1 MPVSDPIS
9 PDVLA
14 IALRVVL
21 VGGAIYLGFCVL
33 LWALQERMIF
43 HPQPLPYP
51 PNHPAAEPVE
61 IQHDGETLRGWI
73 VNDQGN
79 GPLVVYFGGNAEEV
93 SGNIPR
99 WAGFPATAVLVNY
112 RGFGQSTGTP
122 SERGLVDDAR
132 AIIRWAR
139 ERSPGRPLVLFG
151 MSLGSGVAALA
162 AADTSPDALVVISP
176 YRSVEHIAR
185 SRFPIFPIR
194 WLLRHPFDAESVV
207 ASMPRTLA
215 FASPSDLVIP
225 FAESAAMVHALGER
239 VEFHTYDLAHN
250 AFLEHAPLWNE
261 VRDFL
266 SPYTASR
273 RTHDDRR
280 HPDQSR
286 AVP

>member
-1 MPVSDPIS
+1 VIS
-9 PDVLA
+9 IPPDVLA

-21 VGGAIYLGFCVL
+21 VGGGIYLAFCVL

-51 PNHPAAEPVE
+51 PMHPSADPVE
-61 IQHDGETLRGWI
+61 IQNAGETLRGWI
-73 VNDQGN
+73 VNEESA

-93 SGNIPR
+93 SGNILH
-99 WAGFPATAVLVNY
+99 WANFPATAVLVNY

-122 SERGLVDDAR
+122 SERNLVADAR
-132 AIIRWAR
+132 AIVQWAR
-139 ERSPGRPLVLFG
+139 QRHPDRPLVLFG

-162 AADTSPDALVVISP
+162 AADTSPDALVIISP

-194 WLLRHPFDAESVV
+194 WLLRHPFDAEAV
-207 ASMPRTLA
+207 APLMPRTLA

-225 FAESAAMVHALGER
+225 YSESAAMVKTLGDR
-239 VEFHTYDLAHN
+239 VDFHQYNLAHN
-250 AFLEHAPLWNE
+250 AFLEHGPLWDE

-266 SPYTASR
+266 SPYTALQR
-273 RTHDDRR
+273 RNDERRQPDR
-280 HPDQSR
+280 SGT
-286 AVP
+286 VP

>member
-14 IALRVVL
+14 MALRVVL
-21 VGGAIYLGFCVL
+21 VGGGIYLACCAL

-51 PNHPAAEPVE
+51 PSHPAADSVE
-61 IQHDGETLRGWI
+61 IENAGETLRGWI
-73 VNDQGN
+73 VNEPGS

-99 WAGFPATAVLVNY
+99 WAGFPATVVLVNY

-122 SERGLVDDAR
+122 SERGLVDDAK
-132 AIIRWAR
+132 AIVRWAR
-139 ERSPGRPLVLFG
+139 ERYPARPLVLFG

-162 AADTSPDALVVISP
+162 AADTSPDALIIISP

-194 WLLRHPFDAESVV
+194 WLLRHPFDAESVA

-215 FASPSDLVIP
+215 FASPTDLVIP
-225 FAESAAMVHALGER
+225 FAESAAMVEALGER
-239 VEFHTYDLAHN
+239 AEFHTYDLAHN
-250 AFLEHAPLWNE
+250 AFLEHAALWDE

-266 SPYTASR
+266 SPYTAR

-280 HPDQSR
+280 QPDQSR
-286 AVP
+286 PVP

>member
-1 MPVSDPIS
+1 MIS
-9 PDVLA
+9 IPPDLLGIV
-14 IALRVVL
+14 LRVVL
-21 VGGAIYLGFCVL
+21 VGGGIYLAFCVL

-51 PNHPAAEPVE
+51 PAHPAAEPVE
-61 IQHDGETLRGWI
+61 IRNAGEALRGWL
-73 VNDQGN
+73 VNEQSP
-79 GPLVVYFGGNAEEV
+79 GPLIVYFGGNAEEV

-99 WAGFPATAVLVNY
+99 WADFQATAVLVNY
-112 RGFGQSTGTP
+112 RGFGHSTGTP

-139 ERSPGRPLVLFG
+139 ERCPDRPLVLFG
-151 MSLGSGVAALA
+151 MSLGSGIAALA
-162 AADTSPDALVVISP
+162 AADTSPDALVVVSP

-185 SRFPIFPIR
+185 RRFPIFPIR
-194 WLLRHPFDAESVV
+194 WLLRHPFDAESVA

-215 FASPSDLVIP
+215 FASPTDLVIP
-225 FAESAAMVHALGER
+225 FAESAAMVQALGER

-250 AFLEHAPLWNE
+250 AFLDHGPLWAD

-266 SPYTASR
+266 SPYTTPQ

-280 HPDQSR
+280 QPGQSGT
-286 AVP
+286 VP

>member
-1 MPVSDPIS
+1 MIS
-9 PDVLA
+9 FPPDVLA

-21 VGGAIYLGFCVL
+21 VGGGIYLAFCLL

-43 HPQPLPYP
+43 HPQPLTYP
-51 PNHPAAEPVE
+51 PFHPAADPVE
-61 IQHDGETLRGWI
+61 IRNAGETLRGWI
-73 VNDQGN
+73 VNERST

-99 WAGFPATAVLVNY
+99 WANLQATGVLMNY

-122 SERGLVDDAR
+122 SQENLVDDAR
-132 AIIRWAR
+132 AIVHWAR
-139 ERSPGRPLVLFG
+139 QRFPGRPLVLFG

-162 AADTSPDALVVISP
+162 AADTSPDALVIISP

-194 WLLRHPFDAESVV
+194 WLLRHPFDAESVA

-225 FAESAAMVHALGER
+225 YSESAAMVQALGDR
-239 VEFHTYDLAHN
+239 VEFHQYDLAHN
-250 AFLEHAPLWNE
+250 AFLEHGPLWDE

-266 SPYTASR
+266 SPYTAPQR
-273 RTHDDRR
+273 RDDDRR
-280 HPDQSR
+280 QPDRSGT
-286 AVP
+286 VP

>member
-1 MPVSDPIS
+1 MIS
-9 PDVLA
+9 IPPDVLG

-21 VGGAIYLGFCVL
+21 VGGGIYLAFCVL

-51 PNHPAAEPVE
+51 PMHPSADPVE
-61 IQHDGETLRGWI
+61 IQNAGETLRGWI
-73 VNDQGN
+73 VNEESA

-93 SGNIPR
+93 SGNILH
-99 WAGFPATAVLVNY
+99 WANFPATAVLVNY

-122 SERGLVDDAR
+122 SERNLVADAR
-132 AIIRWAR
+132 AIVQWAR
-139 ERSPGRPLVLFG
+139 QRHPDRPLVLFG

-162 AADTSPDALVVISP
+162 AADTSPDALVIISP

-194 WLLRHPFDAESVV
+194 WLLRHPFDAEAV
-207 ASMPRTLA
+207 APLMPRTLA

-225 FAESAAMVHALGER
+225 YSESAAMVKTLGDR
-239 VEFHTYDLAHN
+239 VDFHQYNLAHN
-250 AFLEHAPLWNE
+250 AFLEHGPLWDE

-266 SPYTASR
+266 SPYTALQR
-273 RTHDDRR
+273 RNDERRQPDR
-280 HPDQSR
+280 SGT
-286 AVP
+286 VP

>member
-1 MPVSDPIS
+1 MIS
-9 PDVLA
+9 IPPDVLA

-21 VGGAIYLGFCVL
+21 VGGGIYLAFCLL

-43 HPQPLPYP
+43 HPRPLTYP
-51 PNHPAAEPVE
+51 PFHPAADPVE
-61 IQHDGETLRGWI
+61 IRNAGETLRGWI
-73 VNDQGN
+73 VNERST

-99 WAGFPATAVLVNY
+99 WADFQATTVLVNY

-122 SERGLVDDAR
+122 SERNLVADAR
-132 AIIRWAR
+132 AIVHWAR
-139 ERSPGRPLVLFG
+139 QRHPDKPLVLFG

-162 AADTSPDALVVISP
+162 AADTSPDALVIISP

-194 WLLRHPFDAESVV
+194 WLLRHPFDAESVA

-225 FAESAAMVHALGER
+225 FSESAAMVQSLGDR
-239 VEFHTYDLAHN
+239 VEFHQYDLGHN
-250 AFLEHAPLWNE
+250 AFLEHAPLWDE
-261 VRDFL
+261 VREFL
-266 SPYTASR
+266 YPYTTR
-273 RTHDDRR
+273 QRTHDDRR
-280 HPDQSR
+280 QPSQSSS
-286 AVP
+286 VP

>member
-1 MPVSDPIS
+1 MIS
-9 PDVLA
+9 IPPDILA

-21 VGGAIYLGFCVL
+21 VGSGIYLAVCAL

-51 PNHPAAEPVE
+51 PRHPAANPVE
-61 IQHDGETLRGWI
+61 IRNAGETLRGWI
-73 VNDQGN
+73 VNEQGR

-99 WAGFPATAVLVNY
+99 WADFPATVVLMNY

-122 SERGLVDDAR
+122 SERGLVDDAK
-132 AIIRWAR
+132 AIVRWAR
-139 ERSPGRPLVLFG
+139 ERYPDRRLVLFG

-185 SRFPIFPIR
+185 RRFPIVPIR
-194 WLLRHPFDAESVV
+194 WLLRHPFDAESVA

-225 FAESAAMVHALGER
+225 FAESAAMVQALGER
-239 VEFHTYDLAHN
+239 AAFHSYDLAHHE
-250 AFLEHAPLWNE
+250 FLEHAPLWDE

-266 SPYTASR
+266 SPST
-273 RTHDDRR
+273 TTTTTR
-280 HPDQSR
+280 HTTTPPRS
-286 AVP
+286 

>member
-1 MPVSDPIS
+1 MIS
-9 PDVLA
+9 IPPDVLG

-21 VGGAIYLGFCVL
+21 VGGGIYLAFCVL

-51 PNHPAAEPVE
+51 PMHPSADPVE
-61 IQHDGETLRGWI
+61 IQNAGETLRGWI
-73 VNDQGN
+73 VNEESA

-93 SGNIPR
+93 SGNILH
-99 WAGFPATAVLVNY
+99 WANFPATAVLVNY

-122 SERGLVDDAR
+122 SERNLVADAR
-132 AIIRWAR
+132 AIIQWAR
-139 ERSPGRPLVLFG
+139 QRHPDRPLVLFG

-162 AADTSPDALVVISP
+162 AADTSPDALVIISP

-194 WLLRHPFDAESVV
+194 WLLRHPFDAEAV
-207 ASMPRTLA
+207 APLMPRTLA

-225 FAESAAMVHALGER
+225 YSESAAMVKTLGDR
-239 VEFHTYDLAHN
+239 VDFHQYNLAHN
-250 AFLEHAPLWNE
+250 AFLEHGPLWDE

-266 SPYTASR
+266 SPYTAPPR
-273 RTHDDRR
+273 RNDDRR
-280 HPDQSR
+280 QPDRSGT
-286 AVP
+286 VP

>member
-1 MPVSDPIS
+1 MIS
-9 PDVLA
+9 IPPDVLA

-21 VGGAIYLGFCVL
+21 VGSGIYLASCIL

-51 PNHPAAEPVE
+51 PRHPAANPVE
-61 IQHDGETLRGWI
+61 IHNAGETLRGWT
-73 VNDQGN
+73 VNEQGR

-99 WAGFPATAVLVNY
+99 WADFPATVVLMNY

-122 SERGLVDDAR
+122 SELGLVDDAK
-132 AIIRWAR
+132 AIVRWAR
-139 ERSPGRPLVLFG
+139 ERYPGRPLVLFG

-194 WLLRHPFDAESVV
+194 WLLRHPFDAESVA

-215 FASPSDLVIP
+215 FASPSDFVIP
-225 FAESAAMVHALGER
+225 FSESAALVQVLGER
-239 VEFHTYDLAHN
+239 VAFHTYDLAHN
-250 AFLEHAPLWNE
+250 EFLAHAPLWDE

-266 SPYTASR
+266 SPYNNATPPRS
-273 RTHDDRR
+273 
-280 HPDQSR
+280 
-286 AVP
+286 

>member
-1 MPVSDPIS
+1 MIS
-9 PDVLA
+9 IPPDVLA
-14 IALRVVL
+14 IGLRVVL
-21 VGGAIYLGFCVL
+21 VGGGIYLAFCVL

-43 HPQPLPYP
+43 HPQPLTYP
-51 PNHPAAEPVE
+51 PVHPAADPVE
-61 IQHDGETLRGWI
+61 ISNAGETLRGWT
-73 VNDQGN
+73 VNERSR

-99 WAGFPATAVLVNY
+99 WADFPATTILVNY

-122 SERGLVDDAR
+122 SERNLVDDAR
-132 AIIRWAR
+132 AIVHWAR
-139 ERSPGRPLVLFG
+139 QRFPGRPLVLFG

-162 AADTSPDALVVISP
+162 AADTLPDALVIISP

-225 FAESAAMVHALGER
+225 FAESAAMVQALGER
-239 VEFHTYDLAHN
+239 VEFHQYDLAHN
-250 AFLEHAPLWNE
+250 AFLEHGPLWDE

-266 SPYTASR
+266 SPYTTPQR
-273 RTHDDRR
+273 RHDDRR
-280 HPDQSR
+280 QPDRSGT
-286 AVP
+286 VP